1 MKRLVFVLL
10 LSLCVAYSGIAA
22 EPECGV
28 RCNGGWAS
36 GTLIKGA
43 PPGQSWV
50 VTNKHVVAAGGAKQV
65 KNDGK
70 VYTSRPLIISE
81 DADVAILEIDQ
92 VIEGAIALAPE
103 DPTRKTRIRVRGYGV
118 NSGGFDTPRRG
129 FLDRIRGDRVTTPI
143 FISPGDSGSGLIDED
158 TNELTGVIWGC
169 QGQGGGPGVGLP
181 VSKVKALLMKL
192 PPRKLTYNF

>member
-1 MKRLVFVLL
+1 MKKVVLALVLL
-10 LSLCVAYSGIAA
+10 WYSQISEAA

-43 PPGQSWV
+43 PPGKTWV
-50 VTNKHVVAAGGAKQV
+50 VTNKHVVNAGGAKQI

-70 VYTSRPLIISE
+70 VYTSRPLIVSDE
-81 DADVAILEIDQ
+81 ADVAILEVDEE
-92 VIEGAIALAPE
+92 IEGAIALAPE
-103 DPTRKTRIRVRGYGV
+103 DPTRRTRLRVRGYGV

-129 FLDRIRGDRVTTPI
+129 FLNWIRGDRLTTPI

-169 QGQGGGPGVGLP
+169 HGQGGGPGVGLP
-181 VSKVKALLMKL
+181 VSRVKALIMKI